1 MEDDIDS
8 KILRTLLEN
17 GSMTCRAIDKATKL
31 NDRMVRRR
39 LKFLQ
44 EKGLVDQTR
53 RGRSDCNSLTEKGED
68 LIIDD
73 VIGTI
78 ARDLATLSRIDKK
91 ISPGQW
97 KAMKR
102 QGAIINLL
110 FRAREHVD
118 SEKEQA
124 LRSLMKKDEASE
136 RCPVCGAPRPQLFKI
151 VDRGEV
157 GKRDVVFHP
166 PKDGV

>member
-39 LKFLQ
+39 LKLLQ

-53 RGRSDCNSLTEKGED
+53 KGRSDCNSLTQRGEHLFIDNTIGKIEK
-68 LIIDD
+68 
-73 VIGTI
+73 
-78 ARDLATLSRIDKK
+78 DLATVSRIDKK

-97 KAMKR
+97 KALARLHMR
-102 QGAIINLL
+102 IGLVL
-110 FRAREHVD
+110 RARKRLE
-118 SEKEQA
+118 SEKQEA
-124 LRSLMKKDEASE
+124 LESVVKE
-136 RCPVCGAPRPQLFKI
+136 P
-151 VDRGEV
+151 EV
-157 GKRDVVFHP
+157 TIREIGKRDVVFQT
-166 PKDGV
+166 PKEG